1 MENGARI
8 YDPNLDDDS
17 NYTVPQIYCRCPDFA
32 VSFVFA
38 SLVYIDEYKRQIK
51 YPDIGVH

>member
-51 YPDIGVH
+51 YPEYVY